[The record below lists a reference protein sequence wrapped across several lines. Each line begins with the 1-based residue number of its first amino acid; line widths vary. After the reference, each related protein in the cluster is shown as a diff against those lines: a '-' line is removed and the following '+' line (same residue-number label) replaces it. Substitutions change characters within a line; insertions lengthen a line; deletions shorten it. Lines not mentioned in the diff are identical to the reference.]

1 MTCSARF
8 IHAMPKKL
16 AREIRPRL
24 RISCGKN
31 IALGPGKVE
40 LLELLHETG
49 SITLAAK
56 RMGMSY
62 MRAWTLIHTM
72 NLAFKE
78 PLVVAVRGGSKGGGG
93 AELTATGR
101 AALAL
106 YHTMNAKSLKAL
118 QPEWRRLKKL
128 MRG

>member
-1 MTCSARF
+1 MTCSTRF
-8 IHAMPKKL
+8 IHAMPKKI

-78 PLVVAVRGGSKGGGG
+78 PLVVAVRGGNKGGGG
-93 AELTATGR
+93 AELTPTGVE
-101 AALAL
+101 ALAL

>member
-1 MTCSARF
+1 MTCCPWF
-8 IHAMPKKL
+8 IQAMPKNL
-16 AREIRPRL
+16 APEIRPRL

-72 NLAFKE
+72 NLAFRE
-78 PLVVAVRGGSKGGGG
+78 PVVVAVRGGSKGGGG
-93 AELTATGR
+93 AELTATGIE
-101 AALAL
+101 ALAL
-106 YHTMNAKSLKAL
+106 YGKMNAKSLKAV

>member
-1 MTCSARF
+1 MSRSSRF
-8 IHAMPKKL
+8 IHAMPKKIT
-16 AREIRPRL
+16 REIRPRL

-62 MRAWTLIHTM
+62 MRAWPLIHTM

-78 PLVVAVRGGSKGGGG
+78 PLVVAVHGGSKGGGG
-93 AELTATGR
+93 AELTATGV

-118 QPEWRRLKKL
+118 QPEWKQLQKL

>member
-1 MTCSARF
+1 MTCCPWF
-8 IHAMPKKL
+8 IQAMPKNL
-16 AREIRPRL
+16 APEIRPRL

-72 NLAFKE
+72 NLTFKE
-78 PLVVAVRGGSKGGGG
+78 PVVVAARGGSKGGGG
-93 AELTATGR
+93 AELTPTGVE
-101 AALAL
+101 ALAL
-106 YHTMNAKSLKAL
+106 YSKMNAKSLKAI
-118 QPEWRRLKKL
+118 QPEWKRLKKL
-128 MRG
+128 MRD